1 MAGLEMRKT
10 GQDIAGDSAASN
22 AVETEYSEYTVYTE
36 YTEYT
41 VYKEYTVETEYT
53 EYTVETEYTGDARN
67 VG

>member
-41 VYKEYTVETEYT
+41 VETEYT

>member
-41 VYKEYTVETEYT
+41 VYTEYT